1 MLAESLQ
8 HSLSEMAGD
17 DFVKGMRMKGFELRR
32 FSAGEIAPE
41 LLEARAYDLGPT
53 ALAPTVTLTLTLTP
67 NPNQARAYDLGPTAM
82 AFDFDVRWHSQ
93 MVAEV
98 DAITAGVGARVPV
111 SVRNLRF
118 DGPVRLIVTDLT
130 AAAPGYGAVLL
141 SLPTRPEV
149 AIDCSVAYGEVT
161 RVPWLRSELERS
173 MQQQI
178 TDTMLWPRRVVCPAT
193 RDGMVND
200 TVLSPQKLDE
210 LSRDDPL
217 LRAFAARDTYSWN
230 NAPTFK
236 KARGKARTGQGESS
250 GDTPGFN
257 INLGVLDF
265 QGVASAVNEFNW
277 TQQLQARYT
286 SLPRCTLTRLPCC
299 TP

>member
-1 MLAESLQ
+1 
-8 HSLSEMAGD
+8 
-17 DFVKGMRMKGFELRR
+17 
-32 FSAGEIAPE
+32 
-41 LLEARAYDLGPT
+41 
-53 ALAPTVTLTLTLTP
+53 
-67 NPNQARAYDLGPTAM
+67 
-82 AFDFDVRWHSQ
+82 
-93 MVAEV
+93 
-98 DAITAGVGARVPV
+98 
-111 SVRNLRF
+111 
-118 DGPVRLIVTDLT
+118 
-130 AAAPGYGAVLL
+130 
-141 SLPTRPEV
+141 
-149 AIDCSVAYGEVT
+149 
-161 RVPWLRSELERS
+161 

-236 KARGKARTGQGESS
+236 KARGKALRTGQDESA

-277 TQQLQARYT
+277 TQQLQARATPPYHAAPLPGYHVAPLTTPYT
-286 SLPRCTLTRLPCC
+286 PSHATPPLTTLLDAPPLSRCRPPATTGSAPLLRASA
-299 TP
+299 TPSCVT

>member
-1 MLAESLQ
+1 
-8 HSLSEMAGD
+8 
-17 DFVKGMRMKGFELRR
+17 
-32 FSAGEIAPE
+32 
-41 LLEARAYDLGPT
+41 
-53 ALAPTVTLTLTLTP
+53 
-67 NPNQARAYDLGPTAM
+67 
-82 AFDFDVRWHSQ
+82 
-93 MVAEV
+93 
-98 DAITAGVGARVPV
+98 
-111 SVRNLRF
+111 
-118 DGPVRLIVTDLT
+118 
-130 AAAPGYGAVLL
+130 
-141 SLPTRPEV
+141 
-149 AIDCSVAYGEVT
+149 
-161 RVPWLRSELERS
+161 

-236 KARGKARTGQGESS
+236 KARGKARTGQDESA

-277 TQQLQARYT
+277 TQQLQARATPPYHAAP
-286 SLPRCTLTRLPCC
+286 LPGYHVAPLTTPHTPSHATPLLTPHPSSRHTPSHAPFLWRGRLPATTGCAQLLRASA
-299 TP
+299 TPSCAT